1 MVRKTLFIMLSL
13 CCIWITA
20 VAEAAS
26 SLDKD
31 EAVTDYIQQLFKDRT
46 NFLIHQQEQVIR
58 HHYAAFGISRHAL
71 RHEVERSAYI
81 HAWAERRGLQ
91 FVNAHSDV
99 RVIRAKVRGS
109 KATASVVKS
118 LRLDYIYTH
127 SVVPA
132 QSFGIGTRH
141 ALTLTKEDGK
151 WKVLREWYL
160 DPLEENPKLIPESDD
175 MMLRPQMRKPSNH
188 ADRPSTQ
195 SNTLRKP
202 RFNRQK
208 AVAYANKYAGAAWGA
223 GNKHRYNPK
232 YRDYTGLGGDCTNF
246 ASQCIGDAEEGGG
259 LKMRGGWHYFLFNGG
274 ARTWV
279 QTDAFKNF
287 MLYGGYGQLI
297 AKGKFADVV
306 KPSEKHPAG
315 AIAKLEPGDLI
326 GYEMKGDV
334 DHFSVVVG
342 FDDFGYPLVNSHSAD
357 RYRVPFD
364 LGWDRYT
371 SYWLIHLRD

>member
-20 VAEAAS
+20 AAEAAS
-26 SLDKD
+26 SVDKD
-31 EAVTDYIQQLFKDRT
+31 EEVTGYIQQLFKDRT
-46 NFLIHQQEQVIR
+46 NFLIHQQEQAIR
-58 HHYAAFGISRHAL
+58 HHYAPSSSSRHAL

-91 FVNAHSDV
+91 FISADSDV
-99 RVIRAKVRGS
+99 RVIRARVREN
-109 KATASVVKS
+109 KATVSVVES

-127 SVVPA
+127 SIVPT
-132 QSFGIGTRH
+132 QTFGIGTRH

-175 MMLRPQMRKPSNH
+175 MMLRPQLKQPSNN
-188 ADRPSTQ
+188 ADRPSAQ
-195 SNTLRKP
+195 SDTKRKP
-202 RFNRQK
+202 RYNRQK
-208 AVAYANKYAGAAWGA
+208 AVDYANKYAGVAWGA

-274 ARTWV
+274 SRTWV

-287 MLYGGYGQLI
+287 LLHSGYGQLI
-297 AKGKFADVV
+297 AKGKFTDVV

-315 AIAKLEPGDLI
+315 AIAKLQPGDLI

-342 FDDFGYPLVNSHSAD
+342 FDDFGYPLVNSHTAD

-364 LGWDRYT
+364 LGWDRHTTYL
-371 SYWLIHLRD
+371 LIHIRD